1 MYNLFRDYAPELGRY
16 IQSAPIC
23 LAKICTRPLNGLGKF
38 RTNGASNMNLGVFH
52 EQILYMDGTN
62 SGFSGNG
69 LFADGFSYIHSDTS
83 GYSCKDKEYDDA
95 LMKKA
100 EERAKISFDMKN
112 YNVKTNNC

>member
-38 RTNGASNMNLGVFH
+38 RSNGASNMNLGVFH
-52 EQILYMDGTN
+52 EQILYKDGTN
-62 SGFSGNG
+62 SGFSY
-69 LFADGFSYIHSDTS
+69 ADPDTS